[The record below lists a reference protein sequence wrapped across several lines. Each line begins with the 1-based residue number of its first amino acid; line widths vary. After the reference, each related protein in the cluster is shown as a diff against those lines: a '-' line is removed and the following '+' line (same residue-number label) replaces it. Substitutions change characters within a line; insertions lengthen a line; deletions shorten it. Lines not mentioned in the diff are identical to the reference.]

1 MAVFFPTVFTNAR
14 SSSHMFET
22 VSVGMMNTFTT
33 MNGKTHDMECH
44 VKDKFAKEV
53 LLCGSFGDIVDF
65 SSSKMLVFACLNH
78 EKLDTRRCFMLLHPK
93 QKANRKFSNY
103 QTGWTTRVEIVFI
116 FRWGLLPNTCVSG
129 KAESYI
135 YRL

>member
-1 MAVFFPTVFTNAR
+1 
-14 SSSHMFET
+14 MFET
-22 VSVGMMNTFTT
+22 VSVGMMNPFTAIDLT
-33 MNGKTHDMECH
+33 YMNGKTDDMECH

-65 SSSKMLVFACLNH
+65 SSSKMLVF

-103 QTGWTTRVEIVFI
+103 QTGWTTSVETVFI
-116 FRWGLLPNTCVSG
+116 FRWGLLPN
-129 KAESYI
+129 I
-135 YRL
+135 